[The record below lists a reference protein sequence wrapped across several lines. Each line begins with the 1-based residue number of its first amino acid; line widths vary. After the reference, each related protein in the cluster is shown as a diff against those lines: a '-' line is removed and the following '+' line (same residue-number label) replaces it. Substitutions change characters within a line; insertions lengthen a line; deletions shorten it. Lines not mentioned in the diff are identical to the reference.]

1 MNDRHKM
8 TLWKYYRGWCELR
21 CKCNS
26 FVSLIILMIVLY
38 SFPESELPPRIVRS
52 FMGTTEEAL
61 MYLRAGFY
69 LSLTGF
75 LCKVS

>member
-1 MNDRHKM
+1 
-8 TLWKYYRGWCELR
+8 
-21 CKCNS
+21 
-26 FVSLIILMIVLY
+26 MIVLY